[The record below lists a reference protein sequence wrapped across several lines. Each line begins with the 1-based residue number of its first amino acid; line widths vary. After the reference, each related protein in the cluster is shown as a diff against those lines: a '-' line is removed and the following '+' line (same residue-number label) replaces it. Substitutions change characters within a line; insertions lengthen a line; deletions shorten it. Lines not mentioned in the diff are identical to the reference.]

1 MYGRCLS
8 DILSFRPL
16 KRKVTLLTFL
26 FQYKKQEVS
35 CHPRSREYA
44 QSDHGSNRAPQS
56 RAIPPLEMRHRAK
69 RMGGLTGD
77 EGRASGRDSILGT
90 VPLGTDFGECGCVG
104 MKNAM
109 ASRYLEVSNVVSG
122 RLKSTAPS
130 CHVRDGADR
139 VDCLFVA
146 RLLGDL
152 PRIHI
157 SLMRNSVSSSI
168 ISSMMSAN
176 LGSNWVPLPC
186 TIWSRTRS

>member
-1 MYGRCLS
+1 ML
-8 DILSFRPL
+8 L
-16 KRKVTLLTFL
+16 TLL
-26 FQYKKQEVS
+26 FQCKNREVS
-35 CHPRSREYA
+35 CHPSGRESI
-44 QSDHGSNRAPQS
+44 QFDPGGDTAPQS
-56 RAIPPLEMRHRAK
+56 RTMLPLEMWDRNNGWADSPGDWRH
-69 RMGGLTGD
+69 T
-77 EGRASGRDSILGT
+77 SGWDFALNT
-90 VPLGTDFGECGCVG
+90 VPPGAEFGECGCVC

-109 ASRYLEVSNVVSG
+109 ASRYLEVSNVVSV